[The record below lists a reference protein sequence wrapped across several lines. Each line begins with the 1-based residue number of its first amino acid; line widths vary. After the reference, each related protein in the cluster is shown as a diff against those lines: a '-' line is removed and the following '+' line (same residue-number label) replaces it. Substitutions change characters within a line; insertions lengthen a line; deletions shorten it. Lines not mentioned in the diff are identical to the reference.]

1 MRAERL
7 RENVPETSCSALFPK
22 GFLNSQNFSQE
33 KLGIKHKLFHETCP
47 RQSPLVKCSYV
58 NFSCCCS
65 VAKSC
70 ESMDC
75 SMPGSPVLHC
85 LLELLKL
92 MSTESVMPFN
102 YLNLC
107 FPFLL
112 LLSIFPRIRVIS
124 NELTLLIRWPKYWS
138 FSISPC
144 SKYSGLIF

>member
-92 MSTESVMPFN
+92 MSTESVMLSN
-102 YLNLC
+102 HLILC
-107 FPFLL
+107 CLL
-112 LLSIFPRIRVIS
+112 LLLPSIFPSIRVFS
-124 NELTLLIRWPKYWS
+124 KELVHHTRWPKYRS
-138 FSISPC
+138 FSFSTR
-144 SKYSGLIF
+144 S

>member
-92 MSTESVMPFN
+92 MSTESVMLSN
-102 YLNLC
+102 HLILC
-107 FPFLL
+107 CLL
-112 LLSIFPRIRVIS
+112 LLLPSIFASSWVFS
-124 NELTLLIRWPKYWS
+124 SVGSLHQVAKVLELQLLLQP
-138 FSISPC
+138 FQ
-144 SKYSGLIF
+144 